1 MKVTLPENT
10 KIFHN
15 LLRLLPKGFYKRDNV
30 IPPTTSVIIEGES
43 SDTTINITFKR
54 LPDTV
59 IVDSAPI
66 PVDNDGKF
74 SLQFDIPRESAT
86 YRVIAEG
93 TNTHEIFD
101 FSLKNYAI
109 PLYVYE
115 DSFRTLYKILYQTD
129 LQKSYPLPDS
139 SHKIFEELLGFISE
153 NESYDVSLS
162 FPAAGGLVT
171 PENLS
176 NFPSNLDYIK
186 QVITYKYSMYQL
198 YILEKF
204 IQTAI
209 DSNFSLYWLP
219 FTWMPARQGVSLWE
233 MTLGATPT
241 ITFVEDFT
249 KFLNFGYRLQ
259 PPTNVPE
266 IPPEIGYYILNA
278 FANHENK
285 TLDLEWVTIEEAKP
299 GIKFAQGSSPGEV
312 FEYNGKYY
320 IHTAFPVFDW
330 EGILGIGAYS
340 ASEITNFPLP
350 VQVAPCLFELKGYD
364 PDIHGGYNYYI
375 SGLTLDINIP
385 LYAYAVT
392 ATQTYLFPTTEYYH
406 LSVDEKGLSGIDIF
420 LKYYD
425 SANLTFINEEQF
437 KKVRNIIL
445 NLQNVFQQINLWT
458 FWIGLWD
465 YDSYSGTYYNITNA
479 QATAGILPGFISPLR
494 EPS

>member
-15 LLRLLPKGFYKRDNV
+15 LLKFLPKGFYKRDNV

-66 PVDNDGKF
+66 PVDNNGKF

-109 PLYVYE
+109 PLYAYE

-139 SHKIFEELLGFISE
+139 THEIFE
-153 NESYDVSLS
+153 
-162 FPAAGGLVT
+162 
-171 PENLS
+171 
-176 NFPSNLDYIK
+176 K
-186 QVITYKYSMYQL
+186 
-198 YILEKF
+198 
-204 IQTAI
+204 

-219 FTWMPARQGVSLWE
+219 FTWVPARQGVSLWE

-266 IPPEIGYYILNA
+266 IPSEIGYYILNA